1 MKPPGGMNLVPLQS
15 SCIRVDPGELYIFTE
30 IVSAVFTQK
39 AKAARNARLNS
50 HSVA

>member
-1 MKPPGGMNLVPLQS
+1 MKPFGRMNLVSLQS

-39 AKAARNARLNS
+39 AMTARNSRLNS